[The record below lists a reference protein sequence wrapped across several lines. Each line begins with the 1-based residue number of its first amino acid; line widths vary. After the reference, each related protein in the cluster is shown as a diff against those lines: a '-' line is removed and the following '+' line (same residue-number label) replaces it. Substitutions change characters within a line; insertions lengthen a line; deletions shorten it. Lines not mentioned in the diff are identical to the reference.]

1 MTRFVLDCSVTMGW
15 CFEDEADTYARNVLE
30 SLAYSAAIVPALWP
44 LEVANVLLGAERRRR
59 IGRADSARFLELIG
73 QLPVTVAASPDLQE
87 LPGLIALGRERG
99 LSAYDT
105 TYLRLALREG
115 LPLATRDRGLRT
127 AARAAGVPVF
137 APTAA

>member
-30 SLAYSAAIVPALWP
+30 SLVDSAAIVPALWP

-73 QLPVTVAASPDLQE
+73 QLPVTVAASMDLQE
-87 LPGLIALGRERG
+87 LPSLIALGRERG

-105 TYLRLALREG
+105 AYLRFALQEG

-137 APTAA
+137 APTGA

>member
-1 MTRFVLDCSVTMGW
+1 MTRFVLDCSVAMGW

-44 LEVANVLLGAERRRR
+44 LEVATVLTA
-59 IGRADSARFLELIG
+59 
-73 QLPVTVAASPDLQE
+73 
-87 LPGLIALGRERG
+87 
-99 LSAYDT
+99 
-105 TYLRLALREG
+105 YLRLALQEG